1 MTQKTV
7 STHKINDK
15 KKKKYYL
22 TFDVDY
28 QPGTEKVIPE
38 ILNFLEEE
46 KIQATFFITGL
57 FAVENPHIIKQSASR
72 QHGIGVHGWDHG
84 FGDSNEDFFIDRFE
98 IQKRNI
104 LKTKK
109 LLEELINTDVIL
121 NRNPNLWVNDQLPYV
136 LEQVGMKIDS
146 SPSFAVCWSN

>member
-1 MTQKTV
+1 M
-7 STHKINDK
+7 
-15 KKKKYYL
+15 
-22 TFDVDY
+22 
-28 QPGTEKVIPE
+28 
-38 ILNFLEEE
+38 
-46 KIQATFFITGL
+46 GL
-57 FAVENPHIIKQSASR
+57 
-72 QHGIGVHGWDHG
+72 GVHGWDHG

-146 SPSFAVCWSN
+146 RTQLCGLLVKLGSLSIHLGLGAQNF